1 MGKKKKKYD
10 SKEAG
15 LTMSLILGRYFL
27 NAEDLHYG
35 YWEQG
40 DEVRVENFVSAQ
52 KKYSEFL
59 ISHIPERV
67 EKILDVG
74 GGAGVTTRKLLSR
87 GFAVDCLTPSPDL
100 AEEARKE
107 IKGNTEVFE
116 AKFQDFKSEK
126 RYDLILFSESFQY
139 IPVKDSLPNSIEHL
153 KDKGYI
159 LICDFFK
166 TEHPGKSALSG
177 GHNLKNFY
185 EKLKG
190 FPLKIVEDIDI
201 TPNTAP
207 NMDVVE
213 DFIKRVAR
221 PVWDLLFKFL
231 GMNYPFWFKLLKKLY
246 KKKIIKTEKKFFS
259 GRLNG
264 EEFKK
269 YKSYRLMVLQKNR
282 QE

>member
-1 MGKKKKKYD
+1 MAKKKKKYD

-35 YWEQG
+35 FWEEG
-40 DEVRVENFVSAQ
+40 DVVRVENFVEAQ

-59 ISHIPERV
+59 ISKIPEGV
-67 EKILDVG
+67 KNILDVG
-74 GGAGVTTRKLLSR
+74 GGAGVTTRKLLKKGYS
-87 GFAVDCLTPSPDL
+87 VDCLTPSPDL

-116 AKFQDFKSEK
+116 AKFQEFKSDK

-166 TEHPGKSALSG
+166 TDHPGKSALSG
-177 GHNLKNFY
+177 GHNLKKFY
-185 EKLKG
+185 NKLEE
-190 FPLKIVEDIDI
+190 FPLKIVENIDI
-201 TPNTAP
+201 TNNAAP
-207 NMDVVE
+207 NMDVVD
-213 DFIKRVAR
+213 DFINRVAR

-231 GMNYPFWFKLLKKLY
+231 GMNYPFWFKLLKKIY

-259 GRLNG
+259 GKLNA

-269 YKSYRLMVLQKNR
+269 FKSYRLILLQKK
-282 QE
+282 